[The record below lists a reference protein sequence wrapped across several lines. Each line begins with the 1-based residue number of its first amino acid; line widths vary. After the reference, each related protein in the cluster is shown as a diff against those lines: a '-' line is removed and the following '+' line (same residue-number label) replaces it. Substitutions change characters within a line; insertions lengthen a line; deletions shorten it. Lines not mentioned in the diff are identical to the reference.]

1 MIISSKI
8 ICKFWVLFAI
18 ITLLSAKTF
27 ASSECDQFKTTPK
40 ITTTIN
46 YGTPSYTLVPKEAII
61 SVSGLKNPLRTMGL
75 TIADFQIQYSIT
87 IDKNSTPNGIC
98 VNINTIDFNIG
109 YNSLDIIIDE
119 KYKENSC
126 QYNEIKKH
134 EEGHI
139 KIYQEELK
147 YYGKLITEEMKIL
160 MENLKPFLTSSDA
173 TKTKINKKIDNL
185 LKNDEKLKIL
195 KNRLEQAI
203 IDKNLAHDSDEEYI
217 RIKNSCTSW

>member
-1 MIISSKI
+1 MKSNFIKI
-8 ICKFWVLFAI
+8 ALF
-18 ITLLSAKTF
+18 LLTSTPTF
-27 ASSECDQFKTTPK
+27 AYSECDQFKTTPK

-61 SVSGLKNPLRTMGL
+61 AVSGLKNPLRTMGL

-87 IDKNSTPNGIC
+87 IDKNPTPNGIC

-109 YNSLDIIIDE
+109 YNSLDVIIDE
-119 KYKENSC
+119 KYKENTC

-134 EEGHI
+134 EQGHI
-139 KIYQEELK
+139 NIYQEELK
-147 YYGKLITEEMKIL
+147 YYGKLITDEMKIL
-160 MENLKPFLTSSDA
+160 IENLKPFLTSSDT
-173 TKTKINKKIDNL
+173 TKTKINKKIDIL
-185 LKNDEKLKIL
+185 LKNDEKLNIL

-217 RIKNSCTSW
+217 RIKNSCSSW